1 MVALNRMSL
10 GIYISVPFCRSKC
23 SFCNFASG
31 VFSREKMSG
40 YVARVREE
48 IVASEAL
55 ARRLEANFERKV
67 DSVYLGGGTP
77 TTLSPEQLRQLFR
90 AVYESFDVRPAA
102 EVTIECAPGTLRPN
116 ILEALLDSGVNRVSL
131 GTQSFID
138 EEIKSVGRLHTAE
151 QALSDISVLREH
163 GIRNLNLDLIAGLPH
178 QNAES
183 WRVSLQRVIE
193 SDAPHVSVYMLEIDE
208 DSRLGRELLAGG
220 TRYHAHHVP
229 DPDLSADMY
238 LEAIDCLSSAG
249 LMQYEISNFARPGSE
264 SRHNLRYWIR
274 QPYLGFGLDAHSMLA
289 AAQPSEE
296 FECVRFGNPDDLE
309 AYLADSHSHSLT
321 QVSQQE
327 AAEESMFLGLR
338 LNDGID
344 LLSSTAQCF
353 EFEIRELAALGL
365 VEQIGNRL
373 RLTARGRLL
382 SNEVLERFVVEKVP

>member
-1 MVALNRMSL
+1 MSL

-23 SFCNFASG
+23 TFCNFASG

-48 IVASEAL
+48 IVASEAF
-55 ARRLEANFERKV
+55 ARRLGANFERKV
-67 DSVYLGGGTP
+67 DSIYLGGGTP
-77 TTLSPEQLRQLFR
+77 TTLSPEQLRELFR
-90 AVYESFDVRPAA
+90 AVSESFDVQPAA

-138 EEIKSVGRLHTAE
+138 EEIKSVGRLHTAQ
-151 QALSDISVLREH
+151 QALSDISVLRES

-183 WRVSLQRVIE
+183 WRVSLERVVE
-193 SDAPHVSVYMLEIDE
+193 SEAPHVSVYMLEIDE
-208 DSRLGRELLAGG
+208 DSRLGRELIAGG

-238 LEAIDCLSSAG
+238 LEAIDLLSSAG
-249 LMQYEISNFARPGSE
+249 LMQYEISNFAQPGSE
-264 SRHNLRYWIR
+264 SRHNLKYWTR
-274 QPYLGFGLDAHSMLA
+274 QPYFGFGLDAHSMLL
-289 AAQPSEE
+289 AAQPFEE
-296 FECVRFGNPDDLE
+296 CEAVRFSNTDDLD
-309 AYLADSHSHSLT
+309 AFLADSRVPSVIRIT
-321 QVSQQE
+321 QPD

-338 LNDGID
+338 LNDGINW
-344 LLSSTAQCF
+344 LSSTEKCF

-382 SNEVLERFVVEKVP
+382 SNEVFERFIAEKVL